1 MKALVVFVILGQQE
15 QQQEEDGNDG
25 GGSDDD
31 DDDDDDN
38 EERKNK
44 DIDKQ
49 ARELTKNIPQN
60 VKRIAVL
67 VNAKDEFIEQIKDY
81 FDCFQ
86 LHGHEDVKRIKEL
99 KQKFNKGI
107 IKAIR
112 VTDEASARTFSQF
125 EDEVDMFLF
134 DSPAM
139 EKSAKF
145 DWKILKN
152 LKITKPYLV
161 AGSININNVDEVLK
175 YKPYG
180 IDISGGVEKSRGI
193 KSNKKII
200 EFLDKV
206 KA

>member
-1 MKALVVFVILGQQE
+1 MHPKVKICGMTDATTIQTAIKHKVDYLGFVFYPKSPRNLTPE
-15 QQQEEDGNDG
+15 QA
-25 GGSDDD
+25 
-31 DDDDDDN
+31 
-38 EERKNK
+38 K
-44 DIDKQ
+44 
-49 ARELTKNIPQN
+49 ELTKNIPQN
-60 VKRIAVL
+60 VKRVAVL

-107 IKAIR
+107 IKAIK
-112 VTDEASARTFSQF
+112 VTDENSAKTFSQF
-125 EDEVDMFLF
+125 EDEVDMLIF

-139 EKSAKF
+139 EKTAKF
-145 DWKILKN
+145 DWQILQK
-152 LKITKPYLV
+152 LKLTKPYLV

-180 IDISGGVEKSRGI
+180 IDISAGVEKSEGI
-193 KSNKKII
+193 KSNDKII

-206 KA
+206 KL

>member
-1 MKALVVFVILGQQE
+1 MHPKVKICGMTNAETIQTAIKHNVDYLGFVFYPKSPRNLTPE
-15 QQQEEDGNDG
+15 QA
-25 GGSDDD
+25 
-31 DDDDDDN
+31 
-38 EERKNK
+38 K
-44 DIDKQ
+44 
-49 ARELTKNIPQN
+49 ELTKNIPQN

-125 EDEVDMFLF
+125 EDKVDMLIF

-139 EKSAKF
+139 EKTAKF
-145 DWKILKN
+145 DWQILNK

-161 AGSININNVDEVLK
+161 AGSININNVDEILK
-175 YKPYG
+175 YNPYG
-180 IDISGGVEKSRGI
+180 IDVSAGVESSVGV
-193 KSNKKII
+193 KSNEKII

-206 KA
+206 KS

>member
-1 MKALVVFVILGQQE
+1 MHPKVKICGMTNAETIQTAIKHEVDYLGFVFYPKSPRNLTP
-15 QQQEEDGNDG
+15 D
-25 GGSDDD
+25 
-31 DDDDDDN
+31 
-38 EERKNK
+38 
-44 DIDKQ
+44 Q

-125 EDEVDMFLF
+125 EDEVDMLIF

-139 EKSAKF
+139 EKTAKF
-145 DWKILKN
+145 DWQILSK
-152 LKITKPYLV
+152 LKITKPYLI
-161 AGSININNVDEVLK
+161 AGSININNVDEILK
-175 YKPYG
+175 YNPTG
-180 IDISGGVEKSRGI
+180 VDVSAGVESSVGV
-193 KSNKKII
+193 KSNEKII

-206 KA
+206 KS